1 MASTSTF
8 LILILIKAHDEH
20 YFIFI
25 HVLICILHIM
35 IMSETY
41 ADISSEW
48 EISLWLCTRLLSS
61 LLWFDFSDLLWSK
74 TSDDKD

>member
-1 MASTSTF
+1 MATGSTF
-8 LILILIKAHDEH
+8 LILSRIKARDEH

-35 IMSETY
+35 IMSLTY
-41 ADISSEW
+41 AHISSAW
-48 EISLWLCTRLLSS
+48 GLFLWRCTLLLSS
-61 LLWFDFSDLLWSK
+61 LLWLDVSDLLRSK